1 MNYLIEYNNKIIGVY
16 NTFNDAELCVLGN
29 LQNNLFTNNVKI
41 LTFHSNSCYCTEV
54 KNYYDYDSDKND
66 DTDNIEKKNELKS
79 KLQHDINILNYKK
92 KKLDERKNIYETDL
106 KLFKLLKNKDD
117 DIPLLFQDKY
127 KIINNLYDEN
137 NLSMDTYFNML
148 EGNIYEDFSID

>member
-29 LQNNLFTNNVKI
+29 LQNNLFIDNVKI

-54 KNYYDYDSDKND
+54 KNYYDYDIDKNNDID
-66 DTDNIEKKNELKS
+66 DIEKKNELKS

-92 KKLDERKNIYETDL
+92 KKLDEKKNIYENDL
-106 KLFKLLKNKDD
+106 NLFNLFKNENK
-117 DIPLLFQDKY
+117 DIPLLFKKKY
-127 KIINNLYDEN
+127 EIMNNLYNDN
-137 NLSMDTYFNML
+137 NLNIDTYFNVL
-148 EGNIYEDFSID
+148 ENNIYEEFSLN